1 MMRTRVPSS
10 SQLFLPG
17 EAFRLISPQKPPGG
31 RRRISH
37 LEILR
42 AIQSPSR
49 GVADIVETYRLEVL
63 PTRTRTIHLLGRK
76 APAQII
82 ETLLGYEVKSQYKR
96 IHCPDMVTARYVKLF
111 SEFGCR
117 TIRLPYD
124 PTLTARL
131 IPDFERTAEAI
142 RKGVQELFPQDHS
155 VRIYVLRTLFGHLRV
170 QLKAAAK
177 RAAAETVAP

>member
-1 MMRTRVPSS
+1 MPLAR
-10 SQLFLPG
+10 
-17 EAFRLISPQKPPGG
+17 
-31 RRRISH
+31 RRRIPH

-49 GVADIVETYRLEVL
+49 GIADIVETYRLEVL

-96 IHCPDMVTARYVKLF
+96 IHCPDMVTARYVRLF

-124 PTLTARL
+124 PTITARL
-131 IPDFERTAEAI
+131 IPDLEQTAEAL

-155 VRIYVLRTLFGHLRV
+155 IRIYVLRRLYRHLRA

-177 RAAAETVAP
+177 KATAESVEP